1 MKNRDFRGF
10 ISGVLATVFCAGLI
24 GTASAS
30 VGRRTMEADYQ
41 NIRITLDGKEV
52 TPTDANG
59 NVVEPFSVDGTTYL
73 PVRAIGNALGLGVDW
88 DSSTGTVV
96 LTTPSQAPSPESS
109 LPPLLP
115 VQTAAPD
122 DPGSDDWFEKLSGN
136 EKHDLTFAF
145 LRSWIQTAQNNTIG
159 GDPEYCE
166 TSLDKNGSNKYSI
179 RYSES
184 DDMITLCLQK
194 SYGGSVYYSY
204 VCLPNDYSTVVFTD
218 FAVYS
223 SAYSQSASFS
233 GSGYIHIPTLSPD
246 SEYHFDD
253 YSGNGDL
260 LGDYEDLAHLM
271 YLGTVEFT
279 DHVFDKFVSQYGPYS
294 IEDLGFDLDC
304 LGF

>member
-1 MKNRDFRGF
+1 MKNWNLRSFV
-10 ISGVLATVFCAGLI
+10 SGVLATVLCAGLI

-30 VGRRTMEADYQ
+30 IGQRTMVADYQ
-41 NIRITLDGKEV
+41 NIRITLDGKEI

-59 NVVEPFSVDGTTYL
+59 NSVEPFSVDGTTYL
-73 PVRAIGNALGLGVDW
+73 PVRAIGSALGLGVDW
-88 DSSTGTVV
+88 DGDTGTVV

-122 DPGSDDWFEKLSGN
+122 EPGSDDWFDKLSDN

-145 LRSWIQTAQNNTIG
+145 LRSWIQTAQNSTVG

-166 TSLDKNGSNKYSI
+166 TSQNENGSDKYSI
-179 RYSES
+179 RYSEGK
-184 DDMITLCLQK
+184 DLITLCLQK
-194 SYGGSVYYSY
+194 AYKGGVYYSY
-204 VCLPNDYSTVVFTD
+204 VCLPNDYSTVIFTD
-218 FAVYS
+218 FAAYS
-223 SAYSQSASFS
+223 SSYSTSSSFD
-233 GSGYIHIPTLSPD
+233 GSGYIHIPTFGSG

-253 YSGNGDL
+253 YSGSDDL
-260 LGDYEDLAHLM
+260 LGGYEELAQLM
-271 YLGTVEFT
+271 YLGSVEFA
-279 DHVFDKFVSQYGPYS
+279 DYIFDTYISQYGPYS

>member
-1 MKNRDFRGF
+1 MKKWNLRSFV
-10 ISGVLATVFCAGLI
+10 SGVLATVLCVGLI

-30 VGRRTMEADYQ
+30 IGQRTMVADYQ
-41 NIRITLDGKEV
+41 NIRITLDGKEI

-88 DSSTGTVV
+88 DGSTGTVV
-96 LTTPSQAPSPESS
+96 LSTPAQAPAPESPLPS
-109 LPPLLP
+109 LGPSPTQEP
-115 VQTAAPD
+115 E
-122 DPGSDDWFEKLSGN
+122 DPASDDWFSGLSDN

-145 LRSWIQTAQNNTIG
+145 LRSWIQTAQNNTVG

-166 TSLDKNGSNKYSI
+166 TILDDNGSNKYSI

-223 SAYSQSASFS
+223 SAHSQSSSFS

-253 YSGNGDL
+253 YSGGSDL
-260 LGDYEDLAHLM
+260 LGDYENLAHLM
-271 YLGTVEFT
+271 YLGNVEFT
-279 DHVFDKFVSQYGPYS
+279 DYVFDKFISQYGPYS
-294 IEDLGFDLDC
+294 IEDLGFDLDL